1 MQSVTPA
8 LRRCIPPLVRQG
20 GMGGGV
26 KILFGAMED
35 QVIRVLLLILFLL
48 NIPLDLFLTVELIV
62 ILI

>member
-1 MQSVTPA
+1 
-8 LRRCIPPLVRQG
+8 
-20 GMGGGV
+20 MGGGV